1 MKIKYTLK
9 AGTILINT
17 KTKKIGLI
25 FRKKHNDYE
34 FPKGHL
40 EKNETL
46 PECAV
51 RETAEETKRDVTLIT
66 SIKPY
71 IAKYKTKKG
80 EYCKCYYYFG
90 IDKSH
95 SENTSPDTHKLI
107 WKDFDNVENTISH
120 KSLKILWKK
129 SKNKVAKILNSNV

>member
-46 PECAV
+46 LECAV
-51 RETAEETKRDVTLIT
+51 RETAEETKRDVIIIT
-66 SIKPY
+66 SMKPY
-71 IAKYKTKKG
+71 ISKYRTPKG

-90 IDKSH
+90 VDKCH
-95 SENTSPDTHKLI
+95 SENTSLDTHELI
-107 WKDFDNVENTISH
+107 WEDFDKVEKIISH
-120 KSLKILWKK
+120 KSLRDTWNKAK
-129 SKNKVAKILNSNV
+129 SKVTKILNGNV

>member
-1 MKIKYTLK
+1 MRIKYTLK

-46 PECAV
+46 LECAI
-51 RETAEETKRDVTLIT
+51 RETAEETKRDVVIIN

-71 IAKYKTKKG
+71 ISKYRTKKG
-80 EYCKCYYYFG
+80 EYCKCFYYFG
-90 IDKSH
+90 VDKCH
-95 SENTSPDTHKLI
+95 SENTSLDTHKLI
-107 WKDFDNVENTISH
+107 WVNFDEVESTISH
-120 KSLKILWKK
+120 KSLKILWDK
-129 SKNKVAKILNSNV
+129 SKNKVEKILNSDV